1 MRKALKFFQLVIF
14 IFIIYGVG
22 IRDVLGHSN
31 STSFIASDSLL
42 ISYQGRLTD
51 GSGNPV
57 VDGNHTIVFSL
68 YDQATGATAL
78 WKETQNLTTNNGVFT
93 AQLGSVNSLNSLPF
107 DTTYYL
113 GISVDGGSEL
123 TPRTR
128 LTTTPY
134 AQRAHSIDEGAVTAS
149 SLGQSGASNGE
160 VLKWNGTQWAPAAD
174 ETGTVSSSG
183 WSLSG
188 NSGTT
193 PDTDFLGTTDNK
205 ALVLKV
211 NNQQAMRLV
220 PDDTTASLVMGDSA
234 NSIGSNLSGSVIGGG
249 GWSNHP
255 NKISNSFA
263 VIGGGIDNTA
273 GGLLSTIGGGSY
285 NTTNNN
291 WATVAGGYNN
301 SVDGYIATI
310 GGGNDNTSSGT
321 KSVIAGGGNN
331 VASGLFSSIGG
342 GYHNNAEAHAA
353 TISGGRYN
361 LAPGEF
367 STISGGV
374 GNYAFGSSATV
385 AGGRDNIARGDNS
398 FAAGRYAR
406 ANHDGSFV
414 WNSYSTTDSVSS
426 SGPHQ
431 FIVMADGGV
440 GFGTTQPDAP
450 FQIASQNNW
459 DLSNSEGDFKIG
471 NDTYR
476 LKMGIAMGGGGAGS
490 ATIMADGGTGKLILA
505 SNESNVAVI
514 SKSNGF
520 YPSSDNTYTLGTS
533 SNRWSTIYAANGT
546 VQTSDRRLKTH
557 IHSLNYGLNEIMK
570 LKPVS
575 YDWKKS
581 SGLNENHAGKQ
592 LGLIA
597 QDVDKIIKE
606 VVKKPDNQ
614 QGYYGLN
621 YTELIPVLINA
632 IQQQQKQIKRLQD
645 KLRSRQTADN
655 SELQQ
660 LKKKVDRL
668 AAIIEGQST
677 QETADNISVSK

>member
-1 MRKALKFFQLVIF
+1 MQHVSKFFQIVILVCIF
-14 IFIIYGVG
+14 YGVS
-22 IRDVLGHSN
+22 LGNALGRSN
-31 STSFIASDSLL
+31 FSSSIAVDSLL

-68 YDQATGATAL
+68 YNQASGSSAL

-113 GISVDGGSEL
+113 GIAVDGGSEL
-123 TPRTR
+123 APRTR

-134 AQRAHSIDEGAVTAS
+134 AQRAHSIDDGAVMAS

-160 VLKWNGTQWAPAAD
+160 VLKWNGTQWAPATD
-174 ETGTVSSSG
+174 ETGKVTSSG

-193 PDTDFLGTTDNK
+193 PGTDFLGTTDNK

-211 NNQQAMRLV
+211 NGQQAISLV
-220 PDDTTASLVMGDSA
+220 PDDTTASLIMGDSA
-234 NSIGSNLSGSVIGGG
+234 NSIGPNLSGSVIGGG
-249 GWSNHP
+249 GWNNHP
-255 NKISNSFA
+255 NKITNSFA
-263 VIGGGIDNTA
+263 VIGGGFDNTA
-273 GGLLSTIGGGSY
+273 GGLISTIGGGSY
-285 NTTNNN
+285 NATSDNWTT
-291 WATVAGGYNN
+291 VGGGYNN
-301 SVDGYIATI
+301 SAEGYISTVA
-310 GGGNDNTSSGT
+310 GGNDNTSSGT
-321 KSVIAGGGNN
+321 KSVVAGGDNN

-374 GNYAFGSSATV
+374 GNYTYGSAAMV
-385 AGGRDNIARGDNS
+385 PGGQDNVARGAHS

-414 WNSYSTTDSVSS
+414 WNSFSTRDSVSS
-426 SGPHQ
+426 SGPNQ

-459 DLSNSEGDFKIG
+459 NLSNSEGDFKIG

-505 SNESNVAVI
+505 SNESNVAII

-520 YPSSDNTYTLGTS
+520 YPSADNTYTLGTS

-557 IHSLNYGLNEIMK
+557 IHSLNYGLDEIMK
-570 LKPVS
+570 LRPVT

-581 SGLNENHAGKQ
+581 SGLKKDNSGKQ

-614 QGYYGLN
+614 EGYYGLN

-632 IQQQQKQIKRLQD
+632 IQQQQKQIKRLQQ
-645 KLRSRQTADN
+645 KLQNRQTASSD
-655 SELQQ
+655 ELQQ
-660 LKKKVDRL
+660 LKKQVERL
-668 AAIIEGQST
+668 AAIVKGKST
-677 QETADNISVSK
+677 QQTAENISISK